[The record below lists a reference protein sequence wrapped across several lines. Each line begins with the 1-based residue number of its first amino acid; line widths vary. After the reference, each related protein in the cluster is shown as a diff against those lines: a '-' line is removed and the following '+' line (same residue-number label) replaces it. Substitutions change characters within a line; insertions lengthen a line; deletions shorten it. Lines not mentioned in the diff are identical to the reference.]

1 MNSETYYLFNPKW
14 EIIVSLYI
22 SVRRK
27 EKSVKTEKYE
37 CLNGDRVKFTMFK
50 SNQSGYQQG
59 TTYYRDA
66 AMKVVVQLL

>member
-14 EIIVSLYI
+14 DIIVILYI
-22 SVRRK
+22 YVPRN
-27 EKSVKTEKYE
+27 EKSVKREKYE
-37 CLNGDRVKFTMFK
+37 CLNGNRVKFTMFK
-50 SNQSGYQQG
+50 SNQSEYQQG